1 MVGPGEIDD
10 MLEKETSQ
18 ECAKYGTVLGC
29 VALEDTRPGVSPDSA
44 VRIFIKFKYE
54 DQSLKGMHPQKN
66 NNYTPYRDP
75 RSRLYMKV
83 SLLTILAL
91 MDLDGRYFGGRAIRA
106 DYFNEERFNNRDF

>member
-44 VRIFIKFKYE
+44 VRIFVKFKYE
-54 DQSLKGMHPQKN
+54 DQSLKG
-66 NNYTPYRDP
+66 
-75 RSRLYMKV
+75 LYGTV
-83 SLLTILAL
+83 QLLTILAL